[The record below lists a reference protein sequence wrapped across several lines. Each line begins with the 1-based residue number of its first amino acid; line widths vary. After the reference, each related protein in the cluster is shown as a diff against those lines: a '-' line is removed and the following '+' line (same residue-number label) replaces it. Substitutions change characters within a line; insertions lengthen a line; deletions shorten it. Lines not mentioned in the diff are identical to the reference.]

1 MKYRFTAY
9 RNLNDEK
16 LMELLRSSDGS
27 AYEELYGRYWA
38 MLFRHARHM
47 LSNDEEARDVIQE
60 VFLSLWAKAPDIAV
74 ETSVSSYLYGMV
86 RYKVLDQIDKRKV
99 QRRHLQSLDNFLDR
113 GEYTT
118 DDTLRE
124 NELSRI
130 IEREISMLPGKMREA
145 FELSRKS
152 HYSYRQISTIMGI
165 SDQTVKKQI
174 YNALKILRLKLGTA
188 CLFMIFLI
196 F

>member
-1 MKYRFTAY
+1 MKYRLTAY
-9 RNLNDEK
+9 RNLTDEK
-16 LMELLRSSDGS
+16 LMELLTSSDES

-47 LSNDEEARDVIQE
+47 LSNNEEARDIIQD
-60 VFLSLWAKAPDIAV
+60 VFISLWTKAPDIAI
-74 ETSVSSYLYGMV
+74 ENSVSSYLYAMV
-86 RYKVLDQIDKRKV
+86 RYKVIDHIDKRKV
-99 QRRHLQSLDNFLDR
+99 QRRHLQSLDNFLER

-130 IEREISMLPGKMREA
+130 IEREISMLPGKMREV

-152 HYSYRQISTIMGI
+152 HYSYRQIGTIMDI

-174 YNALKILRLKLGTA
+174 YNALKILRLKLGSV
-188 CLFMIFLI
+188 CLLVIFWI